1 MKKFVSSA
9 AGGAAVLLAVL
20 CGTAPVAVA
29 DEPDAVDVVAAA
41 APGDIASA
49 ADVALLDGG
58 PASVL
63 IDGLS
68 IEVPDDARDGLAI
81 SAGAGEVTIG
91 LPFAAAAGEGEAT
104 APGTATYD
112 NGNDT
117 SSVVVVHETGALQV
131 ATVIDDAS
139 APTRYD
145 YPIDVPAGA
154 SLQASDAGAVVVDA
168 AGEVLGT
175 FAAPW
180 AKDADGRDVPTRY
193 EVHGATLTQV
203 VEHDADF
210 AYPIVADPVYTT
222 STIYISKATVKQMYQ
237 GMNGIGNVCT
247 VLPVPYW
254 VGIACSG
261 FPGRQA
267 VEQAYWQNKRIK
279 VSYVSC
285 GFNYCSH
292 NTFSVVN

>member
-20 CGTAPVAVA
+20 CGAAPIATA
-29 DEPDAVDVVAAA
+29 DEQDAVDVVADAS
-41 APGDIASA
+41 PGDIASA
-49 ADVALLDGG
+49 AQVALLDGG
-58 PASVL
+58 PASLL

-68 IEVPDDARDGLAI
+68 IEVPEDASDGLSI

-91 LPFAAAAGEGEAT
+91 LPFAAEAADGDAT
-104 APGTATYD
+104 APGMATYD

-117 SSVVVVHETGALQV
+117 SSVVVVHDTGSLQV

-154 SLQASDAGAVVVDA
+154 RLEASDAGAVVVDA
-168 AGEVLGT
+168 SGEVLGS

-193 EVHGATLTQV
+193 EVDGQTLTQV
-203 VEHDADF
+203 VQHDAGF

-285 GFNYCSH
+285 GFNYCSY